1 MLRSSWTIL
10 RSCSQCCLKCL
21 FTSVNYCLKLTCLI
35 KQTASSFVAFFFF
48 FKKTF
53 LFVIFSGLNKMTR
66 YGPSC
71 YFFLILNPFFPTF
84 SLKNKQ
90 KLQTFQSGFNVLPS
104 LLTERAITSWQS
116 HRIKCGNIHLTLRF
130 LVGNYLKQIPNKF

>member
-1 MLRSSWTIL
+1 MLRSSWTLL
-10 RSCSQCCLKCL
+10 RSCSQCCSKYL

-35 KQTASSFVAFFFF
+35 KQTASSFMAFFFF
-48 FKKTF
+48 PKKTF

-71 YFFLILNPFFPTF
+71 YFFFILNPFFPTF

-90 KLQTFQSGFNVLPS
+90 RLQTRHSGFNVLPS
-104 LLTERAITSWQS
+104 LLTEREIPSWQS
-116 HRIKCGNIHLTLRF
+116 HRIKCGNIHLSLRS